1 MVEPQRVACM
11 ATGLLG
17 PHNITMQ
24 KIGWSGAGVMSFTLT
39 GDFRSRDYIFQSS
52 LPIFRSMKTHFQTLA
67 GVACFLT
74 PLAIGVPTESCHVS
88 DPMIRRSLVSEGDA
102 SRLKA
107 VFEKARRGEPVTI
120 AAIGGSITAGGV
132 QTKDPANRYIQQIA
146 KWFEVHFPN
155 SKIGFINAGI
165 GGTNSFYGA
174 MRLQRDVLAKSP
186 DLVIVEWAVNNQAGR
201 DFAESYEG
209 VLRQLLRAPGNIA
222 VIELFFMHKDGENA
236 QMWQEIL
243 GRHYGLPMVSF
254 RDALWPEFTGG
265 RYQWEDLYAD
275 VVHPKDEGHLIAG
288 ELLGSLLESVLRS
301 QDSTRLTTEIPKPLI
316 SDLYETCQFSVY
328 ENLKAI
334 VNDGWSRSADERF
347 WEGDMN
353 GDSIEFEFSGHSLF
367 LGYDFE
373 KEQPPKAV
381 FAIDGGKPQPLKE
394 DAHRRPIAHGLD
406 SGPHRILIEIQR
418 DGPVSAP
425 VGKLR
430 IWGIG
435 GAKGGSSKSEKPQTP
450 RP

>member
-1 MVEPQRVACM
+1 MSAS
-11 ATGLLG
+11 ALLAWQMG
-17 PHNITMQ
+17 YSRRTTFPSQ
-24 KIGWSGAGVMSFTLT
+24 KIGWSGTGVVPFTLAR
-39 GDFRSRDYIFQSS
+39 DFRSRDAIFPSS
-52 LPIFRSMKTHFQTLA
+52 LHTFGSMKTHFQTLA
-67 GVACFLT
+67 CIACFLT
-74 PLAIGVPTESCHVS
+74 PLAIGAPAESYHVS

-146 KWFEVHFPN
+146 KWFEVHFPD

-186 DLVIVEWAVNNQAGR
+186 DLVIVEWAVNNHAGR

-209 VLRQLLRAPGNIA
+209 VLRQLLRASGNIA

-254 RDALWPEFTGG
+254 RDALWPEFTSG
-265 RYQWEDLYAD
+265 RYQWEEVYAD

-288 ELLGSLLESVLRS
+288 KLLGSLLESVLRS
-301 QDSTRLTTEIPKPLI
+301 HDSTRPTTKIPEPLI

-328 ENLKAI
+328 ENLKATA
-334 VNDGWSRSADERF
+334 NAGWSRSADEKF
-347 WEGDMN
+347 WEGDMH

-373 KEQPPKAV
+373 KEQPPKAI

-406 SGPHRILIEIQR
+406 SGSHRIRIEIQR
-418 DGPVSAP
+418 DGPASGP
-425 VGKLR
+425 FGKLK

-435 GAKGGSSKSEKPQTP
+435 GAEGGSSKSAKPSTL
-450 RP
+450 RS